1 MRGVRRHVCRLGA
14 DRAETLAQQIRQVCF
29 SRRLRAPCRSRF
41 LVANELEDPFGSDDN
56 DLPVIE
62 EHRAFVAQMRSL
74 LRWLPAD
81 TFGAVT
87 SSTAGGGGGGPGGRR
102 ARLKTYEIEMDT
114 SWQTVARAIGD
125 GSLKATLAA
134 AVNGEEAVQHPHSA
148 PAADVGRGESSH
160 AGYDIPLGHRGDAEA
175 LVRHPSPG
183 GPSEPGSP
191 HGSPCAA
198 MKQKKR
204 RGAGGSRRG
213 PGANSAASS
222 GSSGSAP
229 DDAAA
234 EQDAFA
240 A

>member
-1 MRGVRRHVCRLGA
+1 
-14 DRAETLAQQIRQVCF
+14 
-29 SRRLRAPCRSRF
+29 
-41 LVANELEDPFGSDDN
+41 
-56 DLPVIE
+56 
-62 EHRAFVAQMRSL
+62 MRSL

-134 AVNGEEAVQHPHSA
+134 AGEEAAQHPHSA
-148 PAADVGRGESSH
+148 PAADVDRGESSH

-175 LVRHPSPG
+175 VVRHSSPG
-183 GPSEPGSP
+183 GPSP

-222 GSSGSAP
+222 GSSGTPRHACDDMSDS
-229 DDAAA
+229 DDAPIGKRLS
-234 EQDAFA
+234 
-240 A
+240 

>member
-1 MRGVRRHVCRLGA
+1 MPSGFAKSASHDVG
-14 DRAETLAQQIRQVCF
+14 
-29 SRRLRAPCRSRF
+29 APCRSRF

-62 EHRAFVAQMRSL
+62 EHQAFVAQMRSL

-87 SSTAGGGGGGPGGRR
+87 SSTGGGGGGPGGQR
-102 ARLKTYEIEMDT
+102 ARSSTHEIEMDT

-134 AVNGEEAVQHPHSA
+134 AGEEAAQHPHSA
-148 PAADVGRGESSH
+148 PAADVDRGESSH

-175 LVRHPSPG
+175 LVRHSSPG

-234 EQDAFA
+234 EHDAFA